1 MIINVS
7 DMWHNA
13 RTRHRTF
20 VAKKIDEMLIELRQ
34 FQGPCQA
41 GVMVQYRLADFMAQ
55 YKNQICRELAGSLRT
70 ITEDF
75 RIRFRS
81 KVDLTTVRQL
91 LEKYLDYKSF
101 SAKPSVFPPVD
112 WCAYALC
119 STVDYVICPYC
130 HMAAI
135 DVRAGDATISGYRGS
150 LDHYY
155 PKAAIPFLSLTLG
168 NLVLACEQCNGSSMK
183 GSKRFDKIAHL
194 HPFLDQ
200 ESIGFSLAFRG
211 KKLSVQHW
219 ALDLDPTMYKIRLSL
234 PADKQGHEKAIN
246 SIRTFQLGA
255 RYQVFVKE
263 ALSVQKI
270 SRVQT
275 RPAAVN
281 AQLPKLNVTHY
292 DYLGV
297 DPQSYKNSLAGKF
310 VLDIARQFDF
320 I

>member
-7 DMWHNA
+7 DMWYKA

-20 VAKKIDEMLIELRQ
+20 VASKIDDMLIALRQ
-34 FQGPCQA
+34 FKGPCQA

-55 YKNQICRELAGSLRT
+55 YKNQICRELAGSLRA
-70 ITEDF
+70 IAEDF
-75 RIRFRS
+75 RKRFKS
-81 KVDLTTVRQL
+81 KSERKAVRQL
-91 LEKYLDYKSF
+91 LENYLNYKSF
-101 SAKPSVFPPVD
+101 SAKPSVFPPVN

-130 HMAAI
+130 HMASI
-135 DVRAGDATISGYRGS
+135 DVREGDESISGYRGS

-200 ESIGFSLAFRG
+200 ESIGFSLVFRG

-219 ALDLDPTMYKIRLSL
+219 ALDLDSTMYKIRLSL
-234 PADKQGHEKAIN
+234 PTDNQERKKAIH

-255 RYQVFVKE
+255 RYQLFVEK
-263 ALSVQKI
+263 ALSVQRI
-270 SRVQT
+270 SRVET
-275 RPAAVN
+275 RPLAVN
-281 AQLPKLNVTHY
+281 SQLTNFKVTRN
-292 DYLGV
+292 DYIGV
-297 DPQSYKNSLAGKF
+297 DPLNYKNTLAGKF
-310 VLDIARQFDF
+310 MVDIAKQFDF